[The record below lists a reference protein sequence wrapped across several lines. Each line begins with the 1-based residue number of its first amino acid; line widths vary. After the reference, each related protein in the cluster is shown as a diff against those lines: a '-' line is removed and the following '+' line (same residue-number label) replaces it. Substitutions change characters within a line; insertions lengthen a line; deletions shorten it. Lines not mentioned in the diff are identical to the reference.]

1 MIYRTDE
8 LFLGLAALVAVL
20 GAAELCF
27 RLGLRHRRDAD
38 ELTRD
43 HFASLQV
50 ALLGLLALLVAF
62 TFSIAVARFDARKDL
77 VIEESNA
84 IGTTYLRARLLAAP
98 QREEAEGVLRAYVD
112 AQLAFYA
119 AGIDPVRLDAVNAET
134 ATLQERLWRI
144 AIVSSEQDPRSV
156 PIGLFVQSLNAMIDL
171 HAKRIKALEN
181 RLPDAVI
188 FLVLIAAVVTIGL
201 VGYGRG
207 LAGRRNLVSVTIM
220 AGLVVL
226 VFTIILDLDRPRRGL
241 ITVSQSSMER
251 LQDAQRQAQE

>member
-1 MIYRTDE
+1 MPSERPIC
-8 LFLGLAALVAVL
+8 A
-20 GAAELCF
+20 
-27 RLGLRHRRDAD
+27 
-38 ELTRD
+38 
-43 HFASLQV
+43 Q
-50 ALLGLLALLVAF
+50 
-62 TFSIAVARFDARKDL
+62 
-77 VIEESNA
+77 
-84 IGTTYLRARLLAAP
+84 RLLAAP